1 MKYKTITTEDMGKN
15 YEHIQIERE
24 DGSFESF
31 PVDENNPR
39 YQQFLAETEK
49 EKPKTKTKKKT
60 KDK

>member
-1 MKYKTITTEDMGKN
+1 MKYETITFEITGETSK
-15 YEHIQIERE
+15 HIQIARE

-39 YQQFLAETEK
+39 YQQFLAETAE
-49 EKPKTKTKKKT
+49 EKPKTKTKT